1 MVTKTDPCSFSEY
14 RIYPGRGRRFAAKDG
29 KVYYFISTKVASL
42 FHQRKKAVK
51 LTWTQ
56 AWRRFNKKTKVD
68 EISKRR
74 TRKTTRVQKAIVGM
88 SLDEIKRRR
97 AEKPEEREKKL
108 EQAKKEVRQRQQKK
122 IDAKKVEKSKKT
134 QSKTTA
140 AAAPKNVA
148 QPAKKAAT
156 AGKGKK

>member
-1 MVTKTDPCSFSEY
+1 MVIKTDPCSFTEY
-14 RIYPGRGRRFAAKDG
+14 RIYPGRGRKLAAKDG
-29 KVYYFISTKVASL
+29 KVYYFITHKARSL
-42 FHQRKKAVK
+42 FAQRKKAVK

-68 EISKRR
+68 DISKRR

-108 EQAKKEVRQRQQKK
+108 EQAKKEVKDRQK
-122 IDAKKVEKSKKT
+122 KKVEAKKGVQAKSKVQTKV
-134 QSKTTA
+134 A
-140 AAAPKNVA
+140 AVKNVA
-148 QPAKKAAT
+148 AVAKKAGA
-156 AGKGKK
+156 AGGRKK

>member
-1 MVTKTDPCSFSEY
+1 MVIKTEPCSFSEY
-14 RIYPGRGRRFAAKDG
+14 RIYPGRGRKFVAKDG
-29 KVYYFISTKVASL
+29 KVYYFISNKVASL

-56 AWRRFNKKTKVD
+56 SWRRFNKKTKAD
-68 EISKRR
+68 EIVKRR

-97 AEKPEEREKKL
+97 AEKPEDREKKL
-108 EQAKKEVRQRQQKK
+108 EQAKKEVKARQQKK
-122 IDAKKVEKSKKT
+122 VDTKKVEKQKKVA
-134 QSKTTA
+134 QQPK

-148 QPAKKAAT
+148 QAPKKGAASGKAKK
-156 AGKGKK
+156 

>member
-1 MVTKTDPCSFSEY
+1 
-14 RIYPGRGRRFAAKDG
+14 
-29 KVYYFISTKVASL
+29 
-42 FHQRKKAVK
+42 

-108 EQAKKEVRQRQQKK
+108 EQAKKEVKDRQK
-122 IDAKKVEKSKKT
+122 KKVE
-134 QSKTTA
+134 
-140 AAAPKNVA
+140 
-148 QPAKKAAT
+148 AKKAEKTKAKPQ
-156 AGKGKK
+156 AKAPAA